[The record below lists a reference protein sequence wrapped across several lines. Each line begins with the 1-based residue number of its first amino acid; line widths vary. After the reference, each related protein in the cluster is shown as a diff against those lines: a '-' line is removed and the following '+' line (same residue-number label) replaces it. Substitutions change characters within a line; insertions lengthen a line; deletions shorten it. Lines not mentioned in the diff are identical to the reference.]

1 MFINILKLLRLHQW
15 LKNFSIFLPL
25 FFSGQLG
32 NLEGWTECVIA
43 FFAFSFVASSI
54 YCFNDIYDI
63 EIDRLH
69 PEKCNRPLA
78 SGALNKFSG
87 YLLMLFSLLCS
98 LIIIMGFGGEKKWN
112 ELVVILFYFV
122 MNIAYTL
129 KLKDYAII
137 DVFIISF
144 GFVLRVIMGGICT
157 GIFLSH
163 WIIMMT
169 FLLALFM
176 AFAKRRDDVVIY
188 KKTGVK
194 SRKKIDRYNL
204 DFMNQILTVI
214 ATVTIV
220 CYIMYSVSEEVIK
233 RLGSTYIY
241 VTAIFVLGGI
251 LRYLQ

>member
-1 MFINILKLLRLHQW
+1 
-15 LKNFSIFLPL
+15 
-25 FFSGQLG
+25 
-32 NLEGWTECVIA
+32 
-43 FFAFSFVASSI
+43 
-54 YCFNDIYDI
+54 
-63 EIDRLH
+63 
-69 PEKCNRPLA
+69 
-78 SGALNKFSG
+78 
-87 YLLMLFSLLCS
+87 
-98 LIIIMGFGGEKKWN
+98 
-112 ELVVILFYFV
+112 
-122 MNIAYTL
+122 
-129 KLKDYAII
+129 
-137 DVFIISF
+137 
-144 GFVLRVIMGGICT
+144 
-157 GIFLSH
+157 
-163 WIIMMT
+163 MT

-251 LRYLQ
+251 LRYLQLTMVDAKSGSPTKILMKDLFIQLCIACWIITFIIIIYL